1 MASRQRLTMM
11 IMAAL
16 ATGFGLTLT
25 PLQPVQ
31 AEPLLQEDGTI
42 MPAQAVYTFDGKAG
56 DVVAILL
63 DSDDFDPVLSLL
75 NSAQEEIASN
85 DDFGASL
92 NSRIIFELPAD
103 DQYTVIAR
111 SFSGEGGDYS
121 LLVRAATDYE
131 MAYAEAEAL
140 VLAENFGDAIAAYS
154 EAIQLDPAQAPAYLG
169 RAQATL
175 GQVYLEQGE
184 ALEGPEDIPSEV
196 RESVIADFEQAATLL
211 EAEGSQD
218 WATSLREQVEFLRN
232 IEN

>member
-1 MASRQRLTMM
+1 MASRQHLRGT
-11 IMAAL
+11 MAAL
-16 ATGFGLTLT
+16 GMGLGLALT
-25 PLQPVQ
+25 PLQPGQ
-31 AEPLLQEDGTI
+31 AEPLLEQQGTI
-42 MPAQAVYTFDGKAG
+42 MPAQATYSFDGKAG

-75 NSAQEEIASN
+75 NAAQEEIATN
-85 DDFGASL
+85 DDFGGSL

-103 DQYTVIAR
+103 GNYTVIAR

-131 MAYAEAEAL
+131 QAYAEAEAL
-140 VLAENFGDAIAAYS
+140 VLAERYGDAIAAYS
-154 EAIQLDPAQAPAYLG
+154 EAIELDPAQAPAYLG

-184 ALEGPEDIPSEV
+184 AIEGPEDIPAEV
-196 RESVIADFEQAATLL
+196 RQSVIADFEQAATLL

-218 WATSLREQVEFLRN
+218 WAASLREQIEFLRSV
-232 IEN
+232 EN

>member
-1 MASRQRLTMM
+1 MASRQHLRVT
-11 IMAAL
+11 MAAL
-16 ATGFGLTLT
+16 VTGFRLSVI
-25 PLQPVQ
+25 PFQPGQ
-31 AEPLLQEDGTI
+31 AEPLLEQQGTI
-42 MPAQAVYTFDGKAG
+42 APAQATYSFDGKAG

-75 NSAQEEIASN
+75 NSAQEEIATN
-85 DDFGASL
+85 DDFGGSL

-103 DQYTVIAR
+103 GSYTVIAR
-111 SFSGEGGDYS
+111 SFSGEGGNYS

-140 VLAENFGDAIAAYS
+140 VLAEKYEDAISAYS

-184 ALEGPEDIPSEV
+184 AIEGPEDLPAEV
-196 RESVIADFEQAATLL
+196 RQAVIADFEQAATLL
-211 EAEGSQD
+211 ESEGDGD
-218 WATSLREQVEFLRN
+218 WAASLREQVEFLRSV
-232 IEN
+232 EN